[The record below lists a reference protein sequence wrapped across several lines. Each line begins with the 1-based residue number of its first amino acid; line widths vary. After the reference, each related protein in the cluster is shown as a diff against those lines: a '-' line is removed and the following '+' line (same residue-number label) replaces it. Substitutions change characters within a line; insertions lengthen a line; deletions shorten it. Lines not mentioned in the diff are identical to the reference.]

1 MKRRRIIRS
10 AIGAIAL
17 GAALALTACSSNAA
31 PAPSGAGAPAVK
43 ELTVWAFDSKTPPK
57 LKDGFAKAYPN
68 YDLNI
73 VQIPSTDMV
82 QRLVV
87 ALQGG
92 SGLPDVVQL
101 SPRDAGGL
109 LKTGQFLDM
118 TAELTPI
125 KDNFPAGTLVGANGQ
140 LNTFTMGPGNMG
152 LWVNKAALAEH
163 NLAIPANPTWD
174 DIVTVAKQLKD
185 ASGGKQYMFIQPPGT
200 NGFNYFNAFYQSR
213 GGSWWDSDG
222 NLNADAALATDTLQ
236 FLVDLDKQGLVY
248 HGIWTDP
255 TWWDAIRNKTIVGW
269 GMNFGVG
276 STNLQQ
282 NVPEQSG
289 DWQLVTWPTWKAGDK
304 QQTGA
309 FGGSMYVGLKAAKN
323 QQGAKDLIMW
333 WLSDD
338 GLKAQQ
344 DTLGIVAYNAPS
356 GAIDQSKPDP
366 YFGGQTVIKD
376 LSSVPYPDTNYLN
389 WPQTTS
395 AMTDAVDKAFSGD
408 LSPKDAIDQ
417 GLQELKGL

>member
-1 MKRRRIIRS
+1 MNRSRVIRS
-10 AIGAIAL
+10 AIGAVAL
-17 GAALALTACSSNAA
+17 GVAMTLAACSS
-31 PAPSGAGAPAVK
+31 PAPSIPTESGAPAVK

-57 LKDGFAKAYPN
+57 LQEGFTAAYPD
-68 YDLNI
+68 YDLTI

-109 LKTGQFLDM
+109 LKTGQFLDL
-118 TAELTPI
+118 TAELGPI
-125 KDNFPAGTLVGANGQ
+125 KDKFPEGTLIGSGDE

-163 NLAIPANPTWD
+163 DLSIPDDPTWD
-174 DIVTVAKQLKD
+174 DIVDVAKQLKD
-185 ASGGKQYMFIQPPGT
+185 ASGGTQYMFIQPPGT

-213 GGSWWDSDG
+213 GGTWWGDDG
-222 NLNADAALATDTLQ
+222 ALNADADLAADTLQ
-236 FLVDLDKQGLVY
+236 FLVDLDDEGLVY

-255 TWWDAIRNKTIVGW
+255 TWWDAVRDKTVVGW

-304 QQTGA
+304 QLTGA
-309 FGGSMYVGLKAAKN
+309 YGGSMYIGLKAAKN
-323 QQGAKDLIMW
+323 PQGAKDLLMW
-333 WLSDD
+333 WLSDE

-344 DTLGIVAYNAPS
+344 DTLGIVAYDAPE
-356 GAIDQSKPDP
+356 GVLDQDKADP
-366 YFGGQTVIKD
+366 FFGGQKVIED
-376 LSSVPYPDTNYLN
+376 LKSVPYPETNYIN
-389 WPQTTS
+389 WAQTSS
-395 AMTDAVDKAFSGD
+395 ALTDAVDKAFAGD
-408 LSPKDAIDQ
+408 LSPQDAIDQ
-417 GLQELKGL
+417 ALQELKSE

>member
-1 MKRRRIIRS
+1 V
-10 AIGAIAL
+10 GAIAL
-17 GAALALTACSSNAA
+17 GAALALTACSAS
-31 PAPSGAGAPAVK
+31 APSDSASGSGAPAVK

-57 LKDGFAKAYPN
+57 LKAGFAAAYPQ

-73 VQIPSTDMV
+73 VQIPSTDIV

-109 LKTGQFLDM
+109 VKTGQFLDM
-118 TAELTPI
+118 TAELNPV
-125 KDNFPAGTLVGANGQ
+125 KNNFPEGVLVGNGDQ
-140 LNTFTMGPGNMG
+140 LDTFTMGSANMG

-163 NLAIPANPTWD
+163 GLAIPANPTWD
-174 DIVTVAKQLKD
+174 DIVDVAKKLKD
-185 ASGGKQYMFIQPPGT
+185 ASGGKQYLFIQPPGT

-213 GGSWWDSDG
+213 GGTWYDDDG
-222 NLNADAALATDTLQ
+222 NLTVNADLAADTLQ
-236 FLVDLDKQGLVY
+236 FLTDLDKQGLVY
-248 HGIWTDP
+248 HGLWTDP
-255 TWWDAIRNKTIVGW
+255 TWWDAIRNKTVVGW

-289 DWQLVTWPTWKAGDK
+289 DWELVTWPKWSATDK
-304 QQTGA
+304 QMTGA
-309 FGGSMYVGLKAAKN
+309 FGGSMYIGLKAAKN
-323 QQGAKDLIMW
+323 QQGAKDLLMW

-344 DTLGIVAYNAPS
+344 DTLGIVSYNAPDNV
-356 GAIDQSKPDP
+356 IDQNKADP
-366 YFGGQTVIKD
+366 YFGGQQVIKD
-376 LSSVPYPDTNYLN
+376 LSSVSYPPTNYLN
-389 WPQTTS
+389 WSQVTS
-395 AMTDAVDKAFSGD
+395 AGTDAVDKAFAGD
-408 LSPKDAIDQ
+408 LSPKDAINAAI
-417 GLQELKGL
+417 QELKSE